1 MPTLEI
7 DWNDRTSITGAVL
20 VIYAIYW
27 VFNAVYLLYF
37 HPLAKFP
44 GPKLP
49 VITAWYTFYHDVV
62 RPGMMMWE
70 IEKWHRKY
78 GPIIRINADEIHIK
92 DSHFYETLYAPK
104 GRKADRWA
112 RLSTMFGTPE
122 SVFAA
127 SDSKTHKERRTPL
140 NPFFSRSTVSK
151 LEPVLQEKVSKL
163 TTRLTGFVGEGDTAL
178 VKARA
183 EERRILGREEGW
195 IGGKEIRTREP
206 KPDPGGVVRLDV
218 AFFALTQDVVCDYSF
233 AKDWKHLDHAHFNP
247 ESKDSQTEGLEAV
260 GIIRLFPMLPM
271 YLQELPRWAAALV
284 SPAFAMYLDS
294 KLAIRKEIIKIMEG
308 KVKKE
313 SKSDRTVFDALINS
327 DLLPEHKTL
336 NRLTAE
342 GSVLII
348 AGTDTTARA
357 LSFIFFYLLKDK
369 EMYAKL
375 KAALMEVM
383 PDPNN
388 VPPWIELEKIPYLY
402 GCMREGLRLSHGL
415 TSRQSRVS
423 NQPVKYKGWEIPPN
437 TPVSE
442 SAYFVLSDPEI
453 FPEPEKFVPERWMG
467 TAAQR
472 SNLERYMVSWGKGNQ
487 QCLGMHLA
495 TAEIVLATA
504 VIVRRFEME
513 LYRTTLEDVQVHHDS
528 FVAAVVPWSR
538 GIRVILT
545 ESV

>member
-1 MPTLEI
+1 MPILEI
-7 DWNDRTSITGAVL
+7 DWNDRTSIVGAVL
-20 VIYAIYW
+20 VAYAVYW
-27 VFNAVYLLYF
+27 VFDVVYLLCF

-44 GPKLP
+44 GPRLP
-49 VITAWYTFYHDVV
+49 VITAWYTFYYDVV
-62 RPGMMMWE
+62 RPGRMMWE

-112 RLSTMFGTPE
+112 RLSTMVGSPE

-163 TTRLTGFVGEGDTAL
+163 ATRL
-178 VKARA
+178 
-183 EERRILGREEGW
+183 
-195 IGGKEIRTREP
+195 KEF
-206 KPDPGGVVRLDV
+206 PDPKGVVRLDV
-218 AFFALTQDVVCDYSF
+218 AFFALTQDVICDYSF
-233 AKDWKHLDHAHFNP
+233 AKDWKHLDHTHFNP
-247 ESKDSQTEGLEAV
+247 ENKDSQTESLESI
-260 GIIRLFPMLPM
+260 GFIRLFPMLPI

-284 SPAFAMYLDS
+284 SPAFAMLLDS

-308 KVKKE
+308 KVEKE

-327 DLLPEHKTL
+327 DLPPEQKSL
-336 NRLTAE
+336 NRLNAD
-342 GSVLII
+342 GNVLII

-357 LSFIFFYLLKDK
+357 LSSILFYLLKDK

-388 VPPWIELEKIPYLY
+388 VPPWVELEKIPYLY

-415 TSRQSRVS
+415 TSRQPRVS
-423 NQPVKYKGWEIPPN
+423 DQPIKYQDWEIPPN

-453 FPEPEKFVPERWMG
+453 FPEPEKFIPERWMG

-472 SNLERYMVSWGKGNQ
+472 SNLERYMVSWGKGTQ
-487 QCLGMHLA
+487 QCIGMHLA

-513 LYRTTLEDVQVHHDS
+513 LYQTTLEDVQVHHDA

-538 GIRVILT
+538 GIRAVLT